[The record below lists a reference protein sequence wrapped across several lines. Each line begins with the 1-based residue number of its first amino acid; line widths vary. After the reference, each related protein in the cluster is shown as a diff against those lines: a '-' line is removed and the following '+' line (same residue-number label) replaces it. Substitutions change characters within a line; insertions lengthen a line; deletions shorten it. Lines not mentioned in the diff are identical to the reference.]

1 MENMVNFTNDNQFP
15 GLSKHQLMIDK
26 EENSTQGLHSE
37 EEVVR
42 LLIAERLKRIAEG
55 NAVTVSHEEVKKHIK
70 TLLQDEYQMA

>member
-1 MENMVNFTNDNQFP
+1 MKNIVTFANDNQFP
-15 GLSKHQLMIDK
+15 ELSKHQLMIDK
-26 EENSTQGLHSE
+26 EENRTHGLNSE
-37 EEVVR
+37 EEVK